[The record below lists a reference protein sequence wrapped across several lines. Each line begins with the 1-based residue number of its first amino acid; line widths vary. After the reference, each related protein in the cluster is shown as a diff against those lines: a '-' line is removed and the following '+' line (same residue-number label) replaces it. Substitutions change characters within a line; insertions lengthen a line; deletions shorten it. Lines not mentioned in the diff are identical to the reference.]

1 MPTNLY
7 YWPGRHTAT
16 WNLTAGAAEL
26 TWRTDT
32 MYAWRETEPVA
43 WIWWKMQHQSTKWSQ
58 PRMPE
63 NSVLTVA
70 EEPKRKPCKRLYI
83 VFRWWYTG
91 STVRSISRGKTW
103 YLSGKPYEFHTLVN
117 RTCSDT
123 CRCHTTICGLSVIY
137 ASPFKTLPTAGPSNT
152 DWRRASAK
160 SWDVGLGYPL
170 LPRNLSLQPAPSKRG
185 R

>member
-1 MPTNLY
+1 
-7 YWPGRHTAT
+7 
-16 WNLTAGAAEL
+16 
-26 TWRTDT
+26 

-70 EEPKRKPCKRLYI
+70 EEPKRKPCKRLYS
-83 VFRWWYTG
+83 VSLMAHRLHCPVHFSWQ
-91 STVRSISRGKTW
+91 TW

-117 RTCSDT
+117 RTCSGT
-123 CRCHTTICGLSVIY
+123 CRCHTTLCDLSVIY